1 MIKANEL
8 TVGRCFIFTNEN
20 SVARAIDKE
29 DMADIDELLCVIE
42 PIHLTPEVLEKCG
55 FETANTKRDF
65 GNGFEWCRWELKYQY
80 IFQVDKGIFEYS
92 LFQDEFGS
100 NEKGV
105 EITSL
110 HQLQNLYFALTGEEL
125 NIQL

>member
-20 SVARAIDKE
+20 SVARDIDKE

-42 PIHLTPEVLEKCG
+42 PIPLTPEVLEKCG
-55 FETANTKRDF
+55 FDFIPEWDYPDRSKGDAWILKPYIVSETDNNIY
-65 GNGFEWCRWELKYQY
+65 GISWLIG
-80 IFQVDKGIFEYS
+80 GIFSSCPTEV
-92 LFQDEFGS
+92 
-100 NEKGV
+100 KH
-105 EITSL
+105 L